1 MRLDYHILWFEDN
14 LTAYNIKKE
23 FVRDIIS
30 EFGFNYIEPRREVN
44 GRNIDTINF
53 DQYDLIIADMNL
65 ANGDTGMSLMTKIR
79 DEKNIFTEVIF
90 YSSDGEE
97 AVRAELARYRI
108 DGAYCSGRENDD
120 FENKAK
126 EVIRTLIKKVQDL
139 NNMRGLVMAETSDC
153 DKIMADII
161 SNSLKNDA
169 QRDALSLFIYN
180 HTKQKIKEKYD
191 KQARYHRNNR
201 IDKIIADNLI
211 FDSDTKVR
219 CVQFCIDQFYADQMP
234 EHIRDTFY
242 NNYRRDIIT
251 PRNKLAHIIEH
262 EENGCIIL
270 KGTDDFIFND
280 DMCCSIRICLKK
292 HKRTLIDIQRLTE
305 SN

>member
-1 MRLDYHILWFEDN
+1 MRLNYHILWFEDN

-23 FVRDIIS
+23 FVREIIS

-53 DQYDLIIADMNL
+53 DQYDVIIADMNL

-97 AVRAELARYRI
+97 AVRAELAKYRI

-153 DKIMADII
+153 DKIMTDII
-161 SNSLKNDA
+161 SNSLRNDA
-169 QRDALSLFIYN
+169 QRDALSSFIYN
-180 HTKQKIKEKYD
+180 YTEQKVKEKYD
-191 KQARYHRNNR
+191 KQACYHKNNR
-201 IDKIIADNLI
+201 IDKIIADHLI
-211 FDSDTKVR
+211 FDSDLST
-219 CVQFCIDQFYADQMP
+219 
-234 EHIRDTFY
+234 
-242 NNYRRDIIT
+242 
-251 PRNKLAHIIEH
+251 
-262 EENGCIIL
+262 
-270 KGTDDFIFND
+270 
-280 DMCCSIRICLKK
+280 
-292 HKRTLIDIQRLTE
+292 
-305 SN
+305 

>member
-1 MRLDYHILWFEDN
+1 MRLNYHILWFEDN

-23 FVRDIIS
+23 FVREIIS

-53 DQYDLIIADMNL
+53 DQYDVIIADMNL

-97 AVRAELARYRI
+97 AVRAELAKYRI

-153 DKIMADII
+153 
-161 SNSLKNDA
+161 LKF
-169 QRDALSLFIYN
+169 R
-180 HTKQKIKEKYD
+180 K
-191 KQARYHRNNR
+191 
-201 IDKIIADNLI
+201 
-211 FDSDTKVR
+211 
-219 CVQFCIDQFYADQMP
+219 
-234 EHIRDTFY
+234 
-242 NNYRRDIIT
+242 
-251 PRNKLAHIIEH
+251 
-262 EENGCIIL
+262 
-270 KGTDDFIFND
+270 
-280 DMCCSIRICLKK
+280 
-292 HKRTLIDIQRLTE
+292 
-305 SN
+305 